1 MSNLSLQ
8 VAELMVERRKAREFR
23 SEVVAFR
30 NAVVIMERAN
40 MVCKAEDIAQRLNEI
55 LGEA

>member
-1 MSNLSLQ
+1 MSILSFQ

-23 SEVVAFR
+23 REVEAFR
-30 NAVVIMERAN
+30 DAVMIMERGN
-40 MVCKAEDIAQRLNEI
+40 MTCKAEDIERRLNEI